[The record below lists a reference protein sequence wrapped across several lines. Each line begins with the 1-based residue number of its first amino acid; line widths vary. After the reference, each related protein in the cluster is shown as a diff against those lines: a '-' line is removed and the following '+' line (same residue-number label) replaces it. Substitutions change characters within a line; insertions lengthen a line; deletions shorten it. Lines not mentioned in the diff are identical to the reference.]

1 MKSQSL
7 WGFLC
12 ILMLFSSCRKELPTD
27 RSAYY
32 EAVPVKITPDL
43 DGKANEACWQVAE
56 WYPIDQV
63 WAGEPTT
70 KEDFKG
76 QFKVAWSKRFVYLL
90 VEITDDNFSDNRLHS
105 LDTFWED
112 DGLNIYIDEDHS
124 GGAHELS
131 HNAFAYHLALDGNV
145 VDKSPDNSFLFYS
158 GHVTSVRVCDGNT
171 CTWEIAIGVFNDTF
185 DDFSTN
191 DPIQLETGKRLGFAL
206 SYYDND
212 GGKLREN
219 VFGSV
224 PVTGEDPD
232 IADKNADVFGTLELK
247 YE

>member
-7 WGFLC
+7 WGILC
-12 ILMLFSSCRKELPTD
+12 ILGLFSSCQKALPTD

-32 EAVPVKITPDL
+32 VGVPVKSTPDL
-43 DGKANEACWQVAE
+43 DGKANEACWEVAE

-63 WAGEPTT
+63 WQGEPTS
-70 KEDFKG
+70 KEDFNG
-76 QFKVAWSKRFVYLL
+76 RFKVAWSKDFIYLFI
-90 VEITDDNFSDNRLHS
+90 EITDDSLSDKRLNS

-124 GGAHELS
+124 GGEHELS

-145 VDKSPDNSFLFYS
+145 VDKSPDNSFLFYN
-158 GHVTSVRVCDGNT
+158 HVTTVRICEGNT
-171 CTWEIAIGVFNDTF
+171 CTWEIAISVFNDTF

-191 DPIQLETGKRLGFAL
+191 DQIQLEKGKRLGFAI

-212 GGKLREN
+212 GAKLRDN

-224 PVTGEDPD
+224 PIPGEDPD